1 MRKSVSP
8 TVAVLVIIV
17 IVTIA
22 VVLFMK
28 TAKKQVVD
36 VGSMVQKREAHR
48 QKLAEKGN
56 LRGQGGQGQGAAGG
70 QRGGGR

>member
-17 IVTIA
+17 IVAIA
-22 VVLFMK
+22 VFLFMK

-36 VGSMVQKREAHR
+36 VGSVVQKREARR
-48 QKLAEKGN
+48 QKLAERGN
-56 LRGQGGQGQGAAGG
+56 VRGQGGQGQGAAGG